1 MRKKRILIV
10 DDEVAL
16 TRLMRIA
23 LEQTGKYEVRAENDS
38 TVAIAVALEFKP
50 DLIVLDLI
58 MPKQDG
64 GDVAEAMRADP
75 ELKEIPIVFLS
86 ASVRQSEVDAH
97 GGVLGGFPFL
107 AKPTSAEAISA
118 FIEKHLPGTPAR

>member
-23 LEQTGKYEVRAENDS
+23 LEHTGKYEVRAENDS
-38 TVAIAVALEFKP
+38 TVVIAAALEFRP
-50 DLIVLDLI
+50 ELIVLDLI
-58 MPKQDG
+58 MPNLDG
-64 GDVAEAMRADP
+64 GDVAEALRMHP

-86 ASVRQSEVDAH
+86 ASVRKSEIDAA

-107 AKPTSAEAISA
+107 AKPTSAEEISA
-118 FIEKHLPGTPAR
+118 YIDKHLPE